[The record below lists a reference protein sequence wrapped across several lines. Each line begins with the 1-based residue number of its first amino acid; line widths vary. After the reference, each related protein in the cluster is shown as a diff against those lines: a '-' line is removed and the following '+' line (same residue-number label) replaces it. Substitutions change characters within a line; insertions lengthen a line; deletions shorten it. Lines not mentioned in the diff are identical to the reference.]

1 MMLFHNV
8 PSLFTSS
15 LIYEACLFEHNVY
28 IKSDMS
34 HSEGIFFFFRIDT
47 CCTIAYL
54 RY

>member
-8 PSLFTSS
+8 PNLFTSS

-34 HSEGIFFFFRIDT
+34 HSEGIFFFRIDT